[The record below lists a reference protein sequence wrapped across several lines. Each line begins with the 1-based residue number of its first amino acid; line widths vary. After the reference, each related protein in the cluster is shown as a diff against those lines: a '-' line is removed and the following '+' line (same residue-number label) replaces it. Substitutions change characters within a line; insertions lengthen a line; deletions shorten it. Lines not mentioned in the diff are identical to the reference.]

1 MTARRFVTSF
11 PSPVTFASLALLFAC
26 VASSAP
32 LRAQTDAGP
41 IAPDIEDSKY
51 HFTGVVNSNA
61 VYVRSGPSE
70 NDYPTM
76 KLDKGAEVTVRGIKF
91 EWLKIEPPDGSFCYV
106 AKAFVDRHGNG
117 SSGRVTS
124 TLNVRVG
131 SQLNELKAKIASK
144 LEPGAAVEIVG
155 EEQEYFKIRPPTGVF
170 FYLNKQYVDPVRPIN
185 LAQNDAPGAT
195 QTPAAPAPAPTPDP
209 MQQPMAGGTEQPPVV
224 TQQPTER
231 SAQATPDLTPMPVPD
246 GSSGVQPEP
255 APEPAPMARP
265 EPSMPAAPA
274 TQPNANAEAEFER
287 LESAYAEAT
296 VKPLMD
302 QPVSDL
308 LDGYQKLANGNDLPE
323 SLRRIAEFKAEVLK
337 SRLDIQKQFTDTR
350 SQMDAMNQKQMA
362 LKAEREELEQR
373 IKDSDIR
380 FYTAV
385 GTLRASSL
393 QQGTETLYRL
403 TDPSNGRSVV
413 YVRTND
419 QKFAAFL
426 GQFIGVRGEVQT
438 DARLNLRVIT
448 PTAYEEVNPAKVGDK
463 VAAQIVPPSLLPGAR
478 TAEPTGTA
486 GTEP

>member
-1 MTARRFVTSF
+1 MTARRLGFLTSLLIGLCC
-11 PSPVTFASLALLFAC
+11 LA
-26 VASSAP
+26 VAP
-32 LRAQTDAGP
+32 LRAQTDAAPTGP
-41 IAPDIEDSKY
+41 EIENARY
-51 HFTGVVNSNA
+51 QFTGVVNSNA

-70 NDYPTM
+70 NDYPTV
-76 KLDKGAEVTVRGIKF
+76 KLDKGADVTVLGIKF
-91 EWLKIEPPDGSFCYV
+91 EWLKILPPEGSFCYV

-155 EEQEYFKIRPPTGVF
+155 EEQEYFKIKPPEGVF
-170 FYLNKQYVDPVRPIN
+170 FYVNKQYVDPVRKIN
-185 LAQNDAPGAT
+185 VAQNDAPGAT
-195 QTPAAPAPAPTPDP
+195 QTPATPQDSTTAP
-209 MQQPMAGGTEQPPVV
+209 PMAGTTDQPPVV
-224 TQQPTER
+224 TRQPTEHTGE
-231 SAQATPDLTPMPVPD
+231 ATPDPTPMPPTD
-246 GSSGVQPEP
+246 PSAGLQPEP
-255 APEPAPMARP
+255 APEPAPTART

-274 TQPNANAEAEFER
+274 TQPNASAEAEFER
-287 LESAYAEAT
+287 LENAYAEAT
-296 VKPLMD
+296 VKPLVD
-302 QPVSDL
+302 QPVSEL
-308 LDGYQKLANGNDLPE
+308 LDGYQKLANGNELPE

-350 SQMDAMNQKQMA
+350 AQMDQMNQKQMA
-362 LKAEREELEQR
+362 LKAERDELENR
-373 IKDSDIR
+373 IKESDIR

-385 GTLRASSL
+385 GTLRTSSL

-426 GQFIGVRGEVQT
+426 GQFIGVRGEVQN

-478 TAEPTGTA
+478 AAEPTGTA
-486 GTEP
+486 GAGDK

>member
-1 MTARRFVTSF
+1 MTARRLGFHTS
-11 PSPVTFASLALLFAC
+11 LLIGLCC
-26 VASSAP
+26 VAIAP
-32 LRAQTDAGP
+32 LRAQTDAVPTGP
-41 IAPDIEDSKY
+41 EIENSKY
-51 HFTGVVNSNA
+51 QFTGVVNSNA

-70 NDYPTM
+70 NDYPTV
-76 KLDKGAEVTVRGIKF
+76 KLDKGADVTVLGIKF
-91 EWLKIEPPDGSFCYV
+91 EWLKIMPPEGSFCYV

-155 EEQEYFKIRPPTGVF
+155 EEQEYFKIKPPEGVF
-170 FYLNKQYVDPVRPIN
+170 FYVNKQYVDPVRPIN

-195 QTPAAPAPAPTPDP
+195 QTPATPTATPDP
-209 MQQPMAGGTEQPPVV
+209 MQQPTAGNTDQPPVV
-224 TQQPTER
+224 TQQPTEHA
-231 SAQATPDLTPMPVPD
+231 AQATPEPTPMPMPPTD
-246 GSSGVQPEP
+246 TSTGVQPEP
-255 APEPAPMARP
+255 APEPVPTART
-265 EPSMPAAPA
+265 EPYTPAAPA

-302 QPVSDL
+302 QPVTEL
-308 LDGYQKLANGNDLPE
+308 LDGYQKLANGNELPE

-350 SQMDAMNQKQMA
+350 SQMDVMNQKQMA
-362 LKAEREELEQR
+362 LKAERDELEQR
-373 IKDSDIR
+373 IKESDIR

-486 GTEP
+486 GAGND

>member
-1 MTARRFVTSF
+1 MTARRIGLLSSLLIGICF
-11 PSPVTFASLALLFAC
+11 FAT
-26 VASSAP
+26 AP
-32 LRAQTDAGP
+32 LYAQTDAGP
-41 IAPDIEDSKY
+41 LGPEIENSKY
-51 HFTGVVNSNA
+51 QFTGVVNSNA

-76 KLDKGAEVTVRGIKF
+76 KLDKGADVTVLGIKF
-91 EWLKIEPPDGSFCYV
+91 EWLKITPPEGSFCYV

-155 EEQEYFKIRPPTGVF
+155 EEQEYFKIKPPEGVF
-170 FYLNKQYVDPVRPIN
+170 FYVNKQFVDPVRPIN
-185 LAQNDAPGAT
+185 LAQDDSSGAPVAPGGPGESGAP
-195 QTPAAPAPAPTPDP
+195 QTPAASAHDP
-209 MQQPMAGGTEQPPVV
+209 MQPPTPGETDQPLVVTEQPTEHTAQV
-224 TQQPTER
+224 TPEPADAPPSDANT
-231 SAQATPDLTPMPVPD
+231 
-246 GSSGVQPEP
+246 GVQPEP
-255 APEPAPMARP
+255 APVVRT
-265 EPSMPAAPA
+265 EPSTPA
-274 TQPNANAEAEFER
+274 TQPTAAAEAEFER

-302 QPVSDL
+302 QPVSEL
-308 LDGYQKLANGNDLPE
+308 LDGYQKLADGNELPE

-337 SRLDIQKQFTDTR
+337 SRLDVQKQFTDTR
-350 SQMDAMNQKQMA
+350 KQMDEMSHKQMA
-362 LKAEREELEQR
+362 LRAEREELEQR
-373 IKDSDIR
+373 IKESDVR

-385 GTLRASSL
+385 GTLRPSSL

-403 TDPSNGRSVV
+403 TDPANGRTVV

-419 QKFAAFL
+419 QKLAGFL

-438 DARLNLRVIT
+438 DGRLNVRVIT

-478 TAEPTGTA
+478 VAEPTGTA